1 MIGYSQLPD
10 QQQFNVRPKTLVDR
24 MDDIAVL
31 LVETKTGTKRLT
43 FTHENAATLAAL
55 LAHVLQEKK

>member
-10 QQQFNVRPKTLVDR
+10 QHQFNVRPKTLVDR

-43 FTHENAATLAAL
+43 FTHEDAATLAVF